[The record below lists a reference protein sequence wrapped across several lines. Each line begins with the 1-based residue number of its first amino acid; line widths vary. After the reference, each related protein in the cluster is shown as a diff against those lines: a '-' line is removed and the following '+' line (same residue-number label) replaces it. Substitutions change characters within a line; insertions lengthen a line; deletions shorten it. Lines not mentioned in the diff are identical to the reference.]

1 MPANAGS
8 CTRRDG
14 VQRTASAT
22 IAKRKAAPAQLLPD
36 CMQHLHGSRLRP
48 EDVRRVLQDGR
59 VHVVNVTVYS
69 LAALLSLLMFH
80 LIVRILSCVITPEAI
95 AACNSATR
103 GALYTG

>member
-1 MPANAGS
+1 MPQ
-8 CTRRDG
+8 

-36 CMQHLHGSRLRP
+36 CMQHLHGSRLRARP
-48 EDVRRVLQDGR
+48 EDVRRVLQNGR

-95 AACNSATR
+95 AACNSATP